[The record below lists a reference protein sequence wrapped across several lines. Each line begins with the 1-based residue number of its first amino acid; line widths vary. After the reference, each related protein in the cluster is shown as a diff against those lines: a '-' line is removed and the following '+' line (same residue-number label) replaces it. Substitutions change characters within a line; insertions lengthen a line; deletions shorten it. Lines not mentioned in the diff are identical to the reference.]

1 MGDVECLRRI
11 TVMLAPEFLRELDKL
26 RRELGRGGVDIPL
39 SAVLRAVAARGL
51 ESFRNQQEARP

>member
-1 MGDVECLRRI
+1 LRRI